1 MKFLID
7 NAISPVVASGLRA
20 VGYEA
25 IHVREI
31 GLAAADD
38 ETIFALAEAEGRVI
52 VSADTDFGS
61 LLALWEKPKPSFI
74 LFRRGIDRSP
84 QKQIELLLLNLDNVR
99 EALEMGS
106 VIVFDRQRIRIRA
119 LPF

>member
-7 NAISPVVASGLRA
+7 NAVSPVVAAGLRTA
-20 VGYEA
+20 GYDA

-31 GLAAADD
+31 GLAAATD
-38 ETIFALAEAEGRVI
+38 ETIFRLAEAEDRII

-61 LLALWEKPKPSFI
+61 LLALWEKSKPSFI

-84 QKQIELLLLNLDNVR
+84 QMQLDLLLLNLDGIND
-99 EALEMGS
+99 ALEEGS
-106 VIVFDRQRIRIRA
+106 VVVFDRHRIRVRA